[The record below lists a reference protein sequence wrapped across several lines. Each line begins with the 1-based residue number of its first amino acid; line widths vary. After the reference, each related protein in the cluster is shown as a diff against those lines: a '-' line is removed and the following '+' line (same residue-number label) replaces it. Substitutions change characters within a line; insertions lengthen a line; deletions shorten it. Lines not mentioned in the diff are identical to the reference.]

1 MKKLERARAQERL
14 QLQIRLQ
21 ISDNEKLQKARED
34 QARAREDQA
43 ADQAAAESDG
53 AEHVRLM
60 EIEVAIERA
69 KNREAGVTEAVTS
82 GAVVDGQA
90 ARLLAFESKVVL
102 FVGVCRI
109 LIISPLQGRVCAQS
123 PDSRPPC
130 CRPTSRGSE
139 CVAFMKLLCDL

>member
-1 MKKLERARAQERL
+1 MQQREQRARAQEMR
-14 QLQIRLQ
+14 QLQIQRQ
-21 ISDNEKLQKARED
+21 IADSVANSQDREKLRKARED
-34 QARAREDQA
+34 QA
-43 ADQAAAESDG
+43 AAESAG
-53 AEHVRLM
+53 AERLRLM
-60 EIEVAIERA
+60 EIEVTIERA

-139 CVAFMKLLCDL
+139 CVAFMKLLWDL

>member
-1 MKKLERARAQERL
+1 MKKLDRARAQELL

-60 EIEVAIERA
+60 EIEVTIERA
-69 KNREAGVTEAVTS
+69 KNLEWQKSFSGVQLIT
-82 GAVVDGQA
+82 
-90 ARLLAFESKVVL
+90 
-102 FVGVCRI
+102 GVCEWTNKWTPENHHSHTPEFNLNPRA
-109 LIISPLQGRVCAQS
+109 GGGV
-123 PDSRPPC
+123 D
-130 CRPTSRGSE
+130 
-139 CVAFMKLLCDL
+139 FD